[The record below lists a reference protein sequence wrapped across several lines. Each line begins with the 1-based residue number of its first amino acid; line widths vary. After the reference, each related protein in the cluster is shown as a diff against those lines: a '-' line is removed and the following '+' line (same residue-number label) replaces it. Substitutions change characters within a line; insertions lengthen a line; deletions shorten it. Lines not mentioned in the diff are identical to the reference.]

1 MPSISPAADNAPRLL
16 IAASGTG
23 GHVYPAWAAAQQL
36 SHWHVEWLGVPDRM
50 EAKLVAGHYPLHT
63 VSMSGIQGHPALA
76 WPRSMGQLIRAIFQI
91 RHLLIQG
98 HFQGVLTTGGY
109 IAAPAILAAR
119 SLSLPVILHES
130 NAIPGKVTRWLGSLC
145 TEVLVGMPEAAARL
159 SLPPSQVVGTP
170 VRQEFVDPQRHPQP
184 QPCLETL
191 QIPAAAQL
199 IAVIGGSQ
207 GARGL
212 NRWVLEAAPTW
223 LDAGAWIV
231 HLTGQTDADEIA
243 KRAPD
248 HPQYCWFPFWADM
261 AGLLQRADFAVSR
274 AGAVTLAELAVSGTP
289 AILIPYPYA
298 AEDHQFHNAQMVVQQ
313 GAAVVFREQNQNL
326 EPFIQT
332 GLQWIQNPDL
342 LREYQQHVQADLH
355 RQAAQRL
362 AKRIQAHLHS
372 ASSFGEDRK
381 T

>member
-1 MPSISPAADNAPRLL
+1 
-16 IAASGTG
+16 
-23 GHVYPAWAAAQQL
+23 
-36 SHWHVEWLGVPDRM
+36 M

-76 WPRSMGQLIRAIFQI
+76 WPRSMGQLIQAIFQI

-119 SLSLPVILHES
+119 SLNLPVILHES

-159 SLPPSQVVGTP
+159 SLPRSQVVGTP
-170 VRQEFVDPQRHPQP
+170 VRQEFVDPHSHLRPQP
-184 QPCLETL
+184 RLETL

-212 NRWVLEAAPTW
+212 NRWVLESAPSW

-231 HLTGQTDADEIA
+231 HLTGQTDADEVA

-248 HPQYCWFPFWADM
+248 HPQYFWFPFWADM

-274 AGAVTLAELAVSGTP
+274 AGAVTLAELAVTGTP

-313 GAAVVFREQNQNL
+313 GAAVVLREENQNL
-326 EPFIQT
+326 EQFIET

-362 AKRIQAHLHS
+362 AKRIQAHIQLLS
-372 ASSFGEDRK
+372 PLLDDP
-381 T
+381 